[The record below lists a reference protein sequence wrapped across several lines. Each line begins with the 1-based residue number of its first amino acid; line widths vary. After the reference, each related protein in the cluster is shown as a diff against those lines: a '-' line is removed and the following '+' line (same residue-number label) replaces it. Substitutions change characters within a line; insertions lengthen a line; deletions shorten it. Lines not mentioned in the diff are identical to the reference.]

1 MACGF
6 YKKKK
11 KKKSCSCL
19 ALELLLLIRCWV
31 KAVSQQDTN
40 FAQGFKDS
48 YSEIDWCDFFFQS
61 ILRPEVL

>member
-31 KAVSQQDTN
+31 KAVGQQDTN
-40 FAQGFKDS
+40 FPQGFKDS
-48 YSEIDWCDFFFQS
+48 YSEIDWCDFIF
-61 ILRPEVL
+61 RAY